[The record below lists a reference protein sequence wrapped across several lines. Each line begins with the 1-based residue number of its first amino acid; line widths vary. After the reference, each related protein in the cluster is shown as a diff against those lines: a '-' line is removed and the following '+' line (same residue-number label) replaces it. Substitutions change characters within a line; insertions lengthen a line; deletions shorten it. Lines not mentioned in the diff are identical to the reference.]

1 MVYFK
6 HEFEI
11 FQAQDS
17 PWGQGQVDTKLETK
31 RYIPKVKFFSRKG
44 MSTLTGLQN
53 VVCCM

>member
-6 HEFEI
+6 HEFYI

-17 PWGQGQVDTKLETK
+17 PWGQGQVDTKLGTK

-53 VVCCM
+53 VCCM